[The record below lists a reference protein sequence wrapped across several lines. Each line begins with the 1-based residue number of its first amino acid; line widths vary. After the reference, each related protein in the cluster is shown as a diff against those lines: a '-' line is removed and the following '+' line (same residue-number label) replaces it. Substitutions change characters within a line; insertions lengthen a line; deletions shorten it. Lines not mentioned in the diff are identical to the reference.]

1 VRLKKVQITYS
12 LDALVREILE
22 KIMWEIEGVEE
33 WGLYGSCLVQF
44 TGHYG
49 LITMILSLITR

>member
-33 WGLYGSCLVQF
+33 WGLYGSCLVRF
-44 TGHYG
+44 AGHYG
-49 LITMILSLITR
+49 LITTILSLISR